1 MLRLK
6 QALAD
11 CRIPNQALVKISG
24 CSKALISRT
33 LASGVLPPQ
42 DAEKFK
48 AGVLELVGQ
57 DNGISGWLVSNG
69 FQTEDLFDAIP
80 DPGVAAVPINPA
92 LNELE
97 CALYELAGRAA
108 LTAVVPSV
116 VPLKMSQT
124 ILKMAQATIHLR
136 RKLAETV
143 GHDSPFVVRAE
154 AEAAAIL
161 KGEQI

>member
-11 CRIPNQALVKISG
+11 CGIPHQALVKISG
-24 CSKALISRT
+24 CSKALVSRT

-48 AGVLELVGQ
+48 AGVARMVG
-57 DNGISGWLVSNG
+57 DDARLIDWLNERHMHI
-69 FQTEDLFDAIP
+69 EDLYAKIR
-80 DPGVAAVPINPA
+80 DPAEAAPVNPA

-97 CALYELAGRAA
+97 CTLYELAGRAA
-108 LTAVVPSV
+108 LAADG
-116 VPLKMSQT
+116 LNGMM
-124 ILKMAQATIHLR
+124 IRLAQATILLR

-143 GHDSPFVVRAE
+143 GHDAPFVVRAE
-154 AEAAAIL
+154 AEATAIL
-161 KGEQI
+161 KGEPV